1 MCGGY
6 VTGKRNYR
14 GQPPKWLFGLTLPAR
29 AARILD
35 SLGARR
41 VVELLA
47 WLIKFT
53 SSNNLWSGQQ
63 LMVRT
68 QKNQIMNFPAGSSS
82 NYYDI
87 IIVGA
92 GPAGLATA
100 NELIQKGISGSKI
113 LIVEMGP
120 DILERMDSREMG
132 LDEFNTYGLGGAGLF
147 SDGKL
152 YVVPERGGLFPSD
165 PEIMKLWET
174 LPNPNVEEDE
184 ARDLYKHA
192 YELIEGLNIRI
203 VQEEIDNDAI
213 NQMRNLFDQQGIYF
227 EYYESRQILSSDLP
241 RVINSLR
248 DRLKSKGVTLKL
260 STKVLDI
267 TIDDKRN
274 VKFLKCIQYQNNMVF
289 SCRFLVL
296 AVGKRGM
303 GWFGRQADKLGIARA
318 SRPIQI
324 GVRVEVPN
332 SVLAPFT
339 KVHRDL
345 QLIQKVNSHTLV
357 QTFCTC
363 HGGVV
368 TPCQYDN
375 SLVLGGYTDQER
387 KSQNTN
393 FALLVKLDMKIA
405 DPIEYAV
412 SIIRTTN
419 ILGEGKPLIQRLGDM
434 KKGVA
439 SNIAAIQNN
448 LVKTTLTK
456 YTVGDINLA
465 FPKFIVDALLE
476 TLTTFDKV
484 ISGINNDSNIISAP
498 CLEFCYQKSLV
509 SRNMETNKAGI
520 YVAGDVAGYE
530 SGIIPAMGSGILS
543 ARGIIDQVK

>member
-1 MCGGY
+1 MI
-6 VTGKRNYR
+6 
-14 GQPPKWLFGLTLPAR
+14 R
-29 AARILD
+29 A
-35 SLGARR
+35 
-41 VVELLA
+41 
-47 WLIKFT
+47 
-53 SSNNLWSGQQ
+53 
-63 LMVRT
+63 
-68 QKNQIMNFPAGSSS
+68 QKNDIMNFPTGSPS

-92 GPAGLATA
+92 GPAGLAAA

-113 LIVEMGP
+113 LVVDMGP
-120 DILERMDSREMG
+120 DISERIESREVG
-132 LDEFNTYGLGGAGLF
+132 LNEFNNYGLGGAGLF

-152 YVVPERGGLFPSD
+152 YIVPERGGLFPSD
-165 PEIMKLWET
+165 PAIMKLWEA
-174 LPNPNVEEDE
+174 LPNPNIAEDE
-184 ARDLYKHA
+184 ARVLYKYA
-192 YELIEGLNIRI
+192 YELIEGLNIGI
-203 VQEEIDNDAI
+203 IQEEIDNDTI
-213 NQMRNLFDQQGIYF
+213 NQMRHSFDQWGIYF
-227 EYYESRQILSSDLP
+227 EYYESRQIVSSDLP

-248 DRLKSKGVTLKL
+248 DRLTSKGVTLKL
-260 STKVLDI
+260 CTKVLDI
-267 TIDDKRN
+267 SIDDEHQ
-274 VKFLKCIQYQNNMVF
+274 VKFLRCIQYQNNMVF

-303 GWFGRQADKLGIARA
+303 GWFAGQADKLGIARA

-332 SVLAPFT
+332 DVLTPFT

-345 QLIQKVNSHTLV
+345 QLIQKVNTHTLV

-363 HGGVV
+363 PGGVV

-375 SLVLGGYTDQER
+375 SLVLGGYTDHER
-387 KSQNTN
+387 KTQNTN
-393 FALLVKLDMKIA
+393 FALMVKLDMKIA

-434 KKGVA
+434 KKGIA
-439 SNIAAIQNN
+439 SNIPAIQNN
-448 LVKTTLTK
+448 SVKTTLTK
-456 YTVGDINLA
+456 YTAEDINLA

-476 TLTTFDKV
+476 TLNALEKV
-484 ISGINNDSNIISAP
+484 IPGINDDSNIISAP

-509 SRNMETNKAGI
+509 GRNMETNKSGI

-530 SGIIPAMGSGILS
+530 SGIIPAIGSGILS
-543 ARGIIDQVK
+543 ARGIVDHSNNVLPV